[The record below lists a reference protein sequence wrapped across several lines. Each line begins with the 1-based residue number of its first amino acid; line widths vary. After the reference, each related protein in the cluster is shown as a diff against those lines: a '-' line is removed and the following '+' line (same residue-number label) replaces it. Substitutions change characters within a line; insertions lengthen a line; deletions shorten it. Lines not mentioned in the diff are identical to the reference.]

1 MTFFLGLFRTVRI
14 KVSEVFTMT
23 CLVSTV
29 ITLKLLNLICKW
41 ISEPKWNCH
50 LYTISALFHCRTGFA
65 SAAASPSE
73 SANEQLPEKESAS
86 KIKTA
91 RRSRISTS
99 SPPACVF
106 SCHYLVPVIRVSRFS
121 AGQQTAHVEL
131 FIFYWTALLA
141 ETYTLYE
148 PSQQRL
154 RSHSQESCTVSE
166 LSQTSSFR
174 PGSTERTQ
182 DKTLKNLR
190 NKCAKT
196 L

>member
-1 MTFFLGLFRTVRI
+1 MLCCMLTSHDKASDHSLCSARFLTDGPLFMLKLQHLDAERYNYVQKSKHCQWFLGFFLGLFRTVRI
-14 KVSEVFTMT
+14 KVSEVFTLT

-41 ISEPKWNCH
+41 ISDPKWNCH

-99 SPPACVF
+99 SPPASVF
-106 SCHYLVPVIRVSRFS
+106 SCHYLVPVTRVSRFS
-121 AGQQTAHVEL
+121 AGQH
-131 FIFYWTALLA
+131 
-141 ETYTLYE
+141 
-148 PSQQRL
+148 PR
-154 RSHSQESCTVSE
+154 
-166 LSQTSSFR
+166 
-174 PGSTERTQ
+174 GSKQ
-182 DKTLKNLR
+182 HM
-190 NKCAKT
+190 
-196 L
+196 